1 MNPIELMKNAEKL
14 SVQQLQQAVESGT
27 LPAYIGVPL
36 IQEKVKQQ
44 QQMQTAAAGQQGPQT
59 TVKDQIMQQA
69 GVAQL
74 PSGLPEEYADGGIV
88 GFALGGDSRK
98 ASKAQEIEAVLG
110 RAAAEA
116 YLQGFAWPEQ
126 QMQEKLNPRNTNVPT
141 LSEAMKNS
149 PPAKFAGNVVDFTK
163 QAAGTYGD
171 LYEEGGIPAIAE
183 YQKANIQGVA
193 SGVGDKLKSAVSK
206 ITPDVEKLYYGP
218 KGKREDFAGLS
229 GTAKMDIASII
240 DEAANAYGVDPKAL
254 RAIAQIESGMN
265 PNAKNPDPNSTASG
279 LFQFTKG
286 TAKDFGLSNAFDPR
300 ESAFAAAKMLRG
312 NVDKYGDPRLAASAF
327 NLGRFSKPEAL
338 AKNTD
343 YMDAYDKAYAAQG
356 GEQPKGIESLAAQQ
370 LQQAAPQ
377 AQGSDMAG
385 VEQALAASM
394 YSADETD
401 PAKIAA
407 QYKAM
412 VGDDKGIAA
421 LRDKIAS
428 MEAKQASAEEKA
440 PWLAL
445 MQAGL
450 ATMAGTSPYAA
461 VNIGQGMQTG
471 LEAYT
476 KSQADAEKGELQR
489 YKLEAELANAQ
500 RELDISVAT
509 KGIESAD
516 ARRKFNKVTDLET
529 KRFMINQQQED
540 RRIGLQER
548 TTAVAERRQN
558 KYDMIEE
565 QAQRHIAEGMAP
577 TEAYAKATTEFGTPR
592 SGGMSDANR
601 QIINLRGLIQ
611 NKVALMGK
619 VPNQYSEEGKATL
632 ARLQQEIA
640 EYERQIKSLMQGGG
654 QAPTPS
660 GTTQRSFKVEKI
672 GG

>member
-44 QQMQTAAAGQQGPQT
+44 QQMQTAVAGQQGPQA

-69 GVAQL
+69 GVTQL

-88 GFALGGDSRK
+88 SFAFGGDSRK

-126 QMQEKLNPRNTNVPT
+126 QMQEKLNSRNTNVPT

-149 PPAKFAGNVVDFTK
+149 PPAKFAGDVVDFTK

-193 SGVGDKLKSAVSK
+193 SGIGDKLKSAVSK

-229 GTAKMDIASII
+229 GTAKMDVAQTI
-240 DEAANAYGVDPKAL
+240 DEAAAVYGVDPKAL
-254 RAIAQIESGMN
+254 RALAQIESGMN

-286 TAKDFGLSNAFDPR
+286 TAKDYGINNAFDPR
-300 ESAFAAAKMLRG
+300 ESAFAAARMLRE
-312 NVDKYGDPRLAASAF
+312 NVDKYGDYTLAASAH
-327 NLGRFSKPEAL
+327 NLGRFSKPETL

-343 YMDAYDKAYAAQG
+343 YINTFNKAYIAQG
-356 GEQPKGIESLAAQQ
+356 GEQPKGIESLTPQ
-370 LQQAAPQ
+370 QQAAPQ
-377 AQGSDMAG
+377 AQGSDMSG
-385 VEQALAASM
+385 IEQALAANM

-412 VGDDKGIAA
+412 IGDDKGIAA

-516 ARRKFNKVTDLET
+516 ARRKFNKVTALQNEQF
-529 KRFMINQQQED
+529 KYNQQQED

-565 QAQRHIAEGMAP
+565 QAQRLMAENPNMSS
-577 TEAYAKATTEFGTPR
+577 TEAYAKAAQMFPTGGTSSISAEMR
-592 SGGMSDANR
+592 AETARTNKRNSLVRELAGLGLSKEDQLRKEQIRQQLAALDAE
-601 QIINLRGLIQ
+601 
-611 NKVALMGK
+611 
-619 VPNQYSEEGKATL
+619 S
-632 ARLQQEIA
+632 RLG
-640 EYERQIKSLMQGGG
+640 R
-654 QAPTPS
+654 QAPAPS
-660 GTTQRSFKVEKI
+660 GTTSGWSNFQQVSR
-672 GG
+672 